1 MSEISILFCLALKVV
16 IVVAVGS
23 KLLRAERMDANSRA
37 MIEVGWGLVG
47 ECELKMMENGQ

>member
-1 MSEISILFCLALKVV
+1 MSEISILFSLALKVV